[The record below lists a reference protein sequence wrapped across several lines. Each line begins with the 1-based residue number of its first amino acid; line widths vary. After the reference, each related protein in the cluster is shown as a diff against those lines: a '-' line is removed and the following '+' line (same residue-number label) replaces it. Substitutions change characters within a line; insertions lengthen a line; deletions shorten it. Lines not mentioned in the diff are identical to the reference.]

1 MKKKNDVK
9 REKLKLHRETL
20 RSLTERDLQNAVG
33 GNTIQLSCD
42 TVTHRCGTLKS
53 DCC

>member
-20 RSLTERDLQNAVG
+20 RNLTESDLQKAVG
-33 GNTIQLSCD
+33 GATLQNSCD
-42 TVTHRCGTLKS
+42 TVTHRCSTQQS
-53 DCC
+53 NCC